1 MERLGGAVD
10 ENNVSLKRIS
20 HPGAPADFHSLV
32 PFRANPGIK
41 PECRPCWL
49 MNKKNVVTL

>member
-20 HPGAPADFHSLV
+20 HPGAPVDFSQSRL
-32 PFRANPGIK
+32 FRANPAIK
-41 PECRPCWL
+41 PECQPCWL
-49 MNKKNVVTL
+49 MNK

>member
-20 HPGAPADFHSLV
+20 HPGAPVNFSGLV
-32 PFRANPGIK
+32 CFAPTPPSNQNAGPVG
-41 PECRPCWL
+41 
-49 MNKKNVVTL
+49 